1 MFIFIW
7 QCTRLLSNKI
17 HSVNV
22 TYIIDYKVQFPRY
35 IRIYKL
41 SERGH
46 GDMIFYYFQNSLCD
60 LVSFRFVSFLSLY
73 IMFRFVSQLT
83 DFVSFRRVSFRV
95 VSFLFRFSLYRDP
108 FYNRKKN
115 KLNVAMTTS
124 HVVVLKL
131 VKMKCDCSLC

>member
-7 QCTRLLSNKI
+7 QCTRLLPNKI

-46 GDMIFYYFQNSLCD
+46 GDMIFRIHC
-60 LVSFRFVSFLSLY
+60 VISFRFVSFRFSVY
-73 IMFRFVSQLT
+73 ILC
-83 DFVSFRRVSFRV
+83 FVSFLS
-95 VSFLFRFSLYRDP
+95 
-108 FYNRKKN
+108 
-115 KLNVAMTTS
+115 
-124 HVVVLKL
+124 
-131 VKMKCDCSLC
+131 